1 MRITDSMMATSY
13 LRNLRTNQENV
24 QKINNQLSSMKEVSK
39 PSDDPMRVSQ
49 IMDLN
54 DSIIQNEQYHT
65 TIEDALDWTDMQ
77 DSALAG
83 ATNSM
88 SRIGTLVQQ
97 AANGTMNAS
106 DRQAIKAEVEA
117 EIHTLVDALNTNFG
131 GRYVFSGTDTKT
143 QPFSVDKDNDGNVIG
158 VSYHGTEEKLSREI
172 APEVKVDL
180 NTNGKQL
187 LGNGLSTF
195 LADVV
200 KALDENDAEALSG
213 ELAGKAS
220 QQVDTIVNMRTE
232 IGAIANR
239 MDAAKLRNEDQ
250 QLSLE
255 AMRSDKEDIDFAQKY
270 MEFTME
276 QVAYQASLSM
286 GTKILQTNILDYL

>member
-54 DSIIQNEQYHT
+54 DNIIQNEQYHS
-65 TIEDALDWTDMQ
+65 ILNDALDWTDMQ
-77 DSALAG
+77 DSALAS

-88 SRIGTLVQQ
+88 SRISTLVQQ

-117 EIHTLVDALNTNFG
+117 EIHTMVDALNTNFG
-131 GRYVFSGTDTKT
+131 GRYIFAGTDTKT
-143 QPFSVDKDNDGNVIG
+143 QPFSVDKDEGGNITG
-158 VSYHGTEEKLSREI
+158 ISYKGTEEKLAREI
-172 APEVKVDL
+172 APEVNVSL

-187 LGNGLSTF
+187 LQNGLGNF
-195 LADVV
+195 LADAM
-200 KALDENDAEALSG
+200 KALDENDGEALAG
-213 ELAGKAS
+213 ELAGKATG
-220 QQVDTIVNMRTE
+220 QVDTIVNMRTE

-239 MDAAKLRNEDQ
+239 LDAAKLRNEDQ
-250 QLSLE
+250 QLNLE
-255 AMRSDKEDIDFAQKY
+255 SMRSDKEDIDFAQKY

-276 QVAYQASLSM
+276 QVAYQASLAM
-286 GTKILQTNILDYL
+286 GTKVLQTNILDYL